1 MPYPSWIYWR
11 KKCMS
16 KIICVF
22 RSINCVFTI
31 VQICFA
37 TNSWFWTWEQVS
49 SDFVLLQT
57 YSMADH
63 TVKRHQITIKQM
75 HCYCYC
81 CWVLVNDGRA
91 GWSRTCFSY
100 CPLKMWQGALNQTT
114 WSHFQEIADG
124 LISFAQSHW
133 FGCYKILKKNSFH
146 SKRDVLIWCNEGQ
159 VNPIQGCHCEIGF
172 KCTCFFSPFSCEN
185 IDNNVQNIVDSNP
198 RAISKLLL
206 FSESNMILLAPEKQ
220 HHSAACSPLRSVA
233 KRLFNE

>member
-114 WSHFQEIADG
+114 WSHFQDIADG

-133 FGCYKILKKNSFH
+133 FGCYKILKKTLSIRKEMFWFDAMRGRLIQSKVATVRLVSNAHASFH
-146 SKRDVLIWCNEGQ
+146 PFPVKTLIIMFKTLL
-159 VNPIQGCHCEIGF
+159 IQTRE
-172 KCTCFFSPFSCEN
+172 PF
-185 IDNNVQNIVDSNP
+185 QNFYSFLKAAWYCLHQKN
-198 RAISKLLL
+198 ST
-206 FSESNMILLAPEKQ
+206 ILQLAV
-220 HHSAACSPLRSVA
+220 H
-233 KRLFNE
+233 

>member
-1 MPYPSWIYWR
+1 MKQKSCHILLEYIEEKMYV
-11 KKCMS
+11 KNHL
-16 KIICVF
+16 CVQKHQLCVH
-22 RSINCVFTI
+22 NCPDLLRHKFLI
-31 VQICFA
+31 L
-37 TNSWFWTWEQVS
+37 NEREKQVS

-124 LISFAQSHW
+124 LISFAQS
-133 FGCYKILKKNSFH
+133 
-146 SKRDVLIWCNEGQ
+146 Q
-159 VNPIQGCHCEIGF
+159 
-172 KCTCFFSPFSCEN
+172 
-185 IDNNVQNIVDSNP
+185 
-198 RAISKLLL
+198 
-206 FSESNMILLAPEKQ
+206 
-220 HHSAACSPLRSVA
+220 
-233 KRLFNE
+233 